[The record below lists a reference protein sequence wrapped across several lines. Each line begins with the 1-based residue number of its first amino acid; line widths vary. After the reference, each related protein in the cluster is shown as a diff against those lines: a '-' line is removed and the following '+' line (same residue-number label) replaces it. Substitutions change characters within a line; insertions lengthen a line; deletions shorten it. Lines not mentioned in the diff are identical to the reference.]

1 MKKHS
6 LRILIAVLSVAGFGA
21 AAKGQSLDKIVVKIP
36 YEFVVAGKTLPAGN
50 YTVDRVAD
58 SDPRALVLSS
68 FDNHVSAIFLATD
81 VEDSPA
87 GKDEVSFEKVG
98 GQHFVSQIKTS
109 EHVFTIPVTRSEIL
123 EAAARSNSGTSAP
136 GSSAGSK

>member
-1 MKKHS
+1 MRKQC
-6 LRILIAVLSVAGFGA
+6 LRILIAVLSVAGLGA
-21 AAKGQSLDKIVVKIP
+21 AATGQSLDKIAVKVP

-50 YTVDRVAD
+50 YTVDRVTD
-58 SDPRALVLSS
+58 GDPRALVLSS

-123 EAAARSNSGTSAP
+123 EAAARSNSGAS
-136 GSSAGSK
+136 GEGRSGGSK

>member
-1 MKKHS
+1 MRKQC
-6 LRILIAVLSVAGFGA
+6 LRILIAVLSVAGLGA
-21 AAKGQSLDKIVVKIP
+21 AAKGQSLDKIAVKIP
-36 YEFVVAGKTLPAGN
+36 YGFVVAGN
-50 YTVDRVAD
+50 YTVDRVTD
-58 SDPRALVLSS
+58 GDPRALVLSS
-68 FDNHVSAIFLATD
+68 FDNHVSTIFLATD

-87 GKDEVSFEKVG
+87 GEDEVSFEKIG

-109 EHVFTIPVTRSEIL
+109 EHVFTILVTRSEIL